1 MSLLAKRQALWAY
14 IFLLVPLLFF
24 LVVRLFPA
32 GFSLIL
38 ALYDYAPA
46 QQNSKFIGLDNF
58 KELLQDAV
66 FGRALLNTALYT
78 AFGVPLQ
85 LILGVGIAI
94 MLQAINRFQ
103 GLFRAIYFAPF
114 VTPVV
119 ASAWVWQWL
128 FNKNF
133 GPVNVV
139 LAWFGIP
146 PQAFLTSPDQALFTV
161 LGFVV
166 WQQLGFQVVIF
177 LAGLE
182 AIPRVY
188 YEAAALDGANGWQRF
203 RHITLPLLNPTI
215 IFSLVLA
222 TTGFL
227 QLFAQVV
234 NLNFGD
240 QGGPLNSTLTVA
252 TYIYQKGF
260 QSFTMGYASAVTVV
274 LFIIILLIT
283 VVQLRVLRQRV
294 EY

>member
-24 LVVRLFPA
+24 LIVRLLPA
-32 GFSLIL
+32 GFSFVL

-46 QQNSKFIGLDNF
+46 QPDSAFIGMRNF
-58 KELLQDAV
+58 QELASDTV
-66 FGRALLNTALYT
+66 FGRALLNTVLYT
-78 AFGVPLQ
+78 IFGVPLQ
-85 LILGVGIAI
+85 LIFGIGIAL
-94 MLQAINRFQ
+94 MLQSINRFQ
-103 GLFRAIYFAPF
+103 GLFRAIYFAPY

-139 LAWFGIP
+139 LSWFGIP
-146 PQAFLTSPDQALFTV
+146 PQSFLTSPDQALLTV

-182 AIPRVY
+182 AVPRVY
-188 YEAAALDGANGWQRF
+188 YEAASLDGANGWQRF
-203 RHITLPLLNPTI
+203 WYVTLPLLNATI
-215 IFSLVLA
+215 IFSVVLA

-260 QSFTMGYASAVTVV
+260 QSFTMGYAAAVTVV
-274 LFIIILLIT
+274 LFIIILMIT
-283 VVQLRVLRQRV
+283 IIQLRVLRQRV